1 MKEGYYVIGGE
12 YSDTTFTTVLKGTEE
27 KHGPFDTYEEAV
39 RKWRER
45 TGWTI
50 DNCMMKFNV
59 VPTIASKEDQEANNW
74 RDVVAR
80 LKAACK

>member
-1 MKEGYYVIGGE
+1 MKEGFYVVGGE
-12 YSDTTFTTVLKGTEE
+12 YTDTSFTTLVMGTEE
-27 KHGPFDTYEEAV
+27 KHGPFLTREDAV

-50 DNCMMKFNV
+50 DNCLMKFSIV
-59 VPTIASKEDQEANNW
+59 SPAN
-74 RDVVAR
+74 DVMEFVKR